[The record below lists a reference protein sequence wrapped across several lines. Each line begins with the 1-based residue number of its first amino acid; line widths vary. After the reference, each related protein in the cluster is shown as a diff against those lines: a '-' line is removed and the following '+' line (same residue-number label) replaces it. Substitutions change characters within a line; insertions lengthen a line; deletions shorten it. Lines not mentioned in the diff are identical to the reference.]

1 MREQKE
7 EKIRNNR
14 EINMKKE
21 NKLIRKY
28 NYLINYIK
36 NNIEYFI
43 KYLKFYNKYKI
54 KFNNFM
60 EHQEILDDS
69 NMYDY
74 FIPNKNDIV
83 LDIGSQYGDYA
94 LLWEKRN
101 KSIVYSFEA
110 LESNFNKMVKDFKIN
125 NSKIYAYSF
134 FIGNGEEIS
143 YNIKWNMAINT
154 KSENKMKTI
163 KMDDFIFNNNI
174 IPNIIKIDVEGFEK
188 NVLQGLV
195 KTLNKYNPKIIIE
208 THSKQL
214 RKECNDF
221 LNENNYFQ
229 VFEGRKVIL
238 NNVFDEVVNLFYEKT
253 NNLAGANSLAGAK

>member
-1 MREQKE
+1 MKI
-7 EKIRNNR
+7 KIGDKLGSKYDYIRNY
-14 EINMKKE
+14 IPYYV
-21 NKLIRKY
+21 KY
-28 NYLINYIK
+28 
-36 NNIEYFI
+36 E
-43 KYLKFYNKYKI
+43 KFYKKYGI

-60 EHQEILDDS
+60 KHHEILNDT
-69 NMYDY
+69 NMYDF
-74 FIPNKNDIV
+74 FIPKENDIV
-83 LDIGSQYGDYA
+83 IDIGSQYGDYS

-101 KSIVYSFEA
+101 KAIVYSFEA
-110 LESNFNKMVKDFKIN
+110 LNSNVEEMVKDLQLN
-125 NSKIYAYSF
+125 NSKINVYSYL
-134 FIGNGEEIS
+134 IGNGGYLSYSIKGDMVIS
-143 YNIKWNMAINT
+143 NNSSLKV
-154 KSENKMKTI
+154 KTI
-163 KMDDFIFNNNI
+163 KMDDFIFSNNI
-174 IPNIIKIDVEGFEK
+174 TPNIIKIDVEGFEK
-188 NVLQGLV
+188 SVLQGLL